1 VFDRLTSNHNGNY
14 TTENLRKLTHLSRF
28 VNGVAALS
36 IIVIVIVAY
45 RHVLYAVSIGA
56 GQSDLDDYEGL

>member
-1 VFDRLTSNHNGNY
+1 
-14 TTENLRKLTHLSRF
+14 
-28 VNGVAALS
+28 VNGVAALR